1 MTQKRTSITKRSA
14 RSAETPGMSET
25 QRRTDA
31 ASNSSADASIRRHER
46 GKRRSRKPLWIAL
59 GAGLCALI
67 TLTVMVD
74 LGPLAPH
81 LEAMRQHFGVDD
93 QPVMVIIVSSPRVVS
108 SVRRAVA
115 RDRIVASVE
124 TGFALGERRIIA
136 SDYAAVGSLLQQ
148 TGWNTTNLE
157 IYSSAPEEQQPEA
170 STQDE
175 RLAALMKQPTL
186 NRLEAQYVLSRI

>member
-1 MTQKRTSITKRSA
+1 
-14 RSAETPGMSET
+14 MSET

-31 ASNSSADASIRRHER
+31 ASNSSADTSIRRHER

-59 GAGLCALI
+59 SAGFGALI
-67 TLTVMVD
+67 ALAVMVD

-115 RDRIVASVE
+115 RDRIVAFVE

-136 SDYAAVGSLLQQ
+136 SDYAAVGPLLQQ

-157 IYSSAPEEQQPEA
+157 IYSSAPKEQQTEA

>member
-1 MTQKRTSITKRSA
+1 
-14 RSAETPGMSET
+14 
-25 QRRTDA
+25 
-31 ASNSSADASIRRHER
+31 
-46 GKRRSRKPLWIAL
+46 
-59 GAGLCALI
+59 
-67 TLTVMVD
+67 
-74 LGPLAPH
+74 
-81 LEAMRQHFGVDD
+81 MRQHFGVDD

-115 RDRIVASVE
+115 RDRIVASVD

-136 SDYAAVGSLLQQ
+136 SDYAAVGPLLQQ

-157 IYSSAPEEQQPEA
+157 IYSSAPKEQQTEA
-170 STQDE
+170 FTKDE

>member
-1 MTQKRTSITKRSA
+1 M
-14 RSAETPGMSET
+14 PGMFET
-25 QRRTDA
+25 QRRTYA
-31 ASNSSADASIRRHER
+31 ASSSSGDAHIRRRER
-46 GKRRSRKPLWIAL
+46 GQRRNLKPLWIAL

-81 LEAMRQHFGVDD
+81 LEAMRQRFGVDD

-108 SVRRAVA
+108 SVRRAVD

-124 TGFALGERRIIA
+124 TGFALGEQRIIA